1 MSGAFEVGQTLYLH
15 RHIHGNQKG
24 DPENLSPVTV
34 STVGRKWIS
43 LANGSRFLRDDPRM
57 GLDGHG
63 YSSTGRCYITA
74 EEFHRERAF
83 NKALAELERW
93 FADRRWTG
101 PGTLTLENLEAALVA
116 LGVREAAVK

>member
-1 MSGAFEVGQTLYLH
+1 MSGSFEVGQVLYLH
-15 RHIHGNQKG
+15 RYNLGNREG
-24 DPENLSPVTV
+24 NSGNLSPVTV

-63 YSSTGRCYITA
+63 HSSSGRCYITA

-83 NKALAELERW
+83 NKAWAELGRW
-93 FADRRWTG
+93 VSDCRWSR
-101 PGTLTLENLEAALVA
+101 PKDITLENLEAALVA
-116 LGVREAAVK
+116 LGIRDANV